1 MNAPPVNDREPG
13 THTDETLAAAVFGI
27 SSSPASR
34 PRGPSPSGTSG
45 AGTADARCQ
54 AGGP

>member
-34 PRGPSPSGTSG
+34 PRGPSPSRTSG
-45 AGTADARCQ
+45 ADTADARCQ
-54 AGGP
+54 AGGA